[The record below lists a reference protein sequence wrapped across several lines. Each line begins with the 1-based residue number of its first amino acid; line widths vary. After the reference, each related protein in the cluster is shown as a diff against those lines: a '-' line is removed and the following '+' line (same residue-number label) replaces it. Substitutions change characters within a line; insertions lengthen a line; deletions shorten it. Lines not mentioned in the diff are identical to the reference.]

1 MTDPKITARSA
12 KDKIFDAYQQMKA
25 ERDALQAGALDPK
38 KMEAAQKDAARELS
52 VQSIDDLGGFGESLK
67 RFSAMTGSVLTTLQ
81 EGVIEREKEL
91 RLLDETIASRKDFV
105 KELSGIEVEVNTLA
119 ALTQA
124 RAEMEDKWRLERDA
138 AHRKHKAELA
148 ALNEEARKARGDF
161 EDLEAEHQA
170 LVVKERERKAS
181 DWQYQFDRDCKVKRD
196 AFNDELKT
204 KGEQHNADIREA
216 LAKVHARE
224 DELTK
229 REDEMKAREDEVAEL
244 RDAFEKN
251 KAARDTDIN
260 SAVAGAVAA
269 EKAKRESAISAIV
282 TAHTQKL
289 EVEKER
295 VELRDQTIAELKDQ
309 IRNLQ
314 SDLKDAQRQINDL
327 AIKSLDSSHS
337 VRAADAIRQMAEKTT
352 VAATKANGKN

>member
-1 MTDPKITARSA
+1 MTDKITSRTA
-12 KDKIFDAYQQMKA
+12 KDKIFDAYQKMKA

-38 KMEAAQKDAARELS
+38 KLEAQQKEAARELS
-52 VQSIDDLGGFGESLK
+52 VSAIDDLGGFGESLK
-67 RFSAMTGSVLTTLQ
+67 RFGAMAGSVLTTLQ

-91 RLLDETIASRKDFV
+91 KLLDETIATRKDFV
-105 KELSGIEVEVNTLA
+105 RELSGIEVEVNTLA

-124 RAEMEDKWRLERDA
+124 RAEMEDKWRLEREA
-138 AHRKHKAELA
+138 AQRKHKAELA
-148 ALNEEARKARGDF
+148 ELNEEANKARENF
-161 EDLEAEHQA
+161 EELEAEHQA
-170 LVVKERERKAS
+170 MVAKERERKES
-181 DWQYQFDRDCKVKRD
+181 DWKYQFDRDCKVKRD
-196 AFNDELKT
+196 AFNDELKV
-204 KGEQHNADIREA
+204 KGEQHNAEIRES
-216 LAKVHARE
+216 LAKVHERE

-229 REDEMKAREDEVAEL
+229 RENEMKAREDEVTEL

-251 KAARDTDIN
+251 KAAREQDIH
-260 SAVAGAVAA
+260 SAVAEAVAA
-269 EKAKRESAISAIV
+269 EKIKRDSTIGAIV
-282 TAHTQKL
+282 TAHNQKL

-295 VELRDQTIAELKDQ
+295 VELRDQTIVELKEQ